1 MGCIGLFLFQ
11 GEHRCHSNPKGHDTD
26 KILKLQNFLY
36 LNIVIINNVHCLLLF
51 RKSLA
56 MSVSNLHSFIRHV
69 SPLPSK
75 GRIGSFTL

>member
-36 LNIVIINNVHCLLLF
+36 LNIVIINNIAEASETH
-51 RKSLA
+51 
-56 MSVSNLHSFIRHV
+56 N
-69 SPLPSK
+69 
-75 GRIGSFTL
+75 